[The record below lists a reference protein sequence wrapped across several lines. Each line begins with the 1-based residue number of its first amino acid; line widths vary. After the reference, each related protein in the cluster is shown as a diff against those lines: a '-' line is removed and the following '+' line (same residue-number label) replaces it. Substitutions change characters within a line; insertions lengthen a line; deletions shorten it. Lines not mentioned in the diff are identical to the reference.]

1 MARKPNEIL
10 ASVGTSHGRRSLHLG
25 NRVRG
30 SVHVGRSQ
38 GPPLVDRRPR
48 IRNVEC
54 DDVDQVGLRE
64 ELERPLWREPGRP
77 CLAPLLLESR
87 PFVERAILVAPED
100 LVPLGGQRL
109 VPGLRR
115 LMLLERPVGLRPER
129 LVDRGGNVEFV
140 EERVNVGPGD
150 VGGGPGPQHAELPV
164 DSRSL
169 HAFEESRLE
178 QEADG
183 RRDEPVR

>member
-10 ASVGTSHGRRSLHLG
+10 ASVGTSHRCRPLHLG
-25 NRVRG
+25 NRVGG

-38 GPPLVDRRPR
+38 GSPLVDRRLR
-48 IRNVEC
+48 IRNVEGH
-54 DDVDQVGLRE
+54 DVDQVGLRE

-87 PFVERAILVAPED
+87 PFVERAILIPPED

-115 LMLLERPVGLRPER
+115 LMLLERPVDLRPER
-129 LVDRGGNVEFV
+129 LLDRRGDVEFV
-140 EERVNVGPGD
+140 EEHIDVCAGD

-164 DSRSL
+164 DSRYL